1 MKGEKVHAILE
12 RDSSPRPFETGG
24 RKEALIQTVINDIG
38 PHVAKPRGEVLY
50 VSTTLK
56 NAASIVSDENDHRK
70 ESVKNHTRGEPWT
83 FDRPKP

>member
-12 RDSSPRPFETGG
+12 RDGSPRPFEIGG

-50 VSTTLK
+50 VSTLK
-56 NAASIVSDENDHRK
+56 NAASIVSDENDHCK

-83 FDRPKP
+83 FDRLKP

>member
-12 RDSSPRPFETGG
+12 RDGSPRPFETGG
-24 RKEALIQTVINDIG
+24 RKEAMIQTVINDIG

-56 NAASIVSDENDHRK
+56 NAASIVWDENGHRK

-83 FDRPKP
+83 FDRPTP